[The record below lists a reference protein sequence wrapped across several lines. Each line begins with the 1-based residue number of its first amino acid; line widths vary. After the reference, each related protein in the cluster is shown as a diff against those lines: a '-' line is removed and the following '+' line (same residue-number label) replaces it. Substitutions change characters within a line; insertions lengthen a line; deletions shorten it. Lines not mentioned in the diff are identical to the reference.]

1 MEPKDIEQLSA
12 EEKKAGFKD
21 ATVTHRVLEQTD
33 RILMRAIQEHGG
45 FASVLVYG
53 PSGVGKTTMIRQI
66 RQRLQG
72 ARSSSRPA
80 PCSPPLSGPRA
91 AVPLLVLETR
101 PPDGAAFNRADY
113 YRNALVQLGEPF
125 YEQRRF
131 IDIHTEDAGERRT
144 RGRGKA
150 APFNEAPELRHAMED
165 AMQRHGVRAVI
176 LDEAQ
181 HLLTWG
187 NREYGHA
194 LLDQLDWIK
203 SMTNVTDIVHILVGT
218 YELLSFTRLNGQAA
232 RRGLPVHFPRYQLQ
246 HDDDCTTFQAI
257 LLALL
262 KKVPLRTA
270 AEQLVV
276 EHWLYFYERC
286 IGCVGV
292 LKDWLMRA
300 VSATLDEGG
309 DTLTLERVQ
318 EQALS
323 ISQCEQM
330 ALDAVEGEQKL
341 NATEGRR
348 EHLWRL
354 LQGEGLRAP
363 LLRLPASG
371 VEAPSAPASS
381 AYPTPVLAASSTG
394 PAPMAPPPKTTRK
407 RTGQQTPRRDPVG
420 ARPSSGPPTR
430 CAFVGVIDLAVD
442 RLPLTAIS
450 AVECPA
456 CGAMRTL
463 HPHDHILTFP
473 SHTKRRTD
481 TPHAKVRWIRHET
494 EWRLSNAGRESP
506 PALQRKEEESATS
519 KPRRAGRKGP

>member
-1 MEPKDIEQLSA
+1 MEPKEIEPLSA
-12 EEKKAGFKD
+12 EEKKAGFQE
-21 ATVTHRVLEQTD
+21 ATVTHHFLEQTD
-33 RILMRAIQEHGG
+33 RILMRAIREHGG

-66 RQRLQG
+66 SRRLHG
-72 ARSSSRPA
+72 AVPSSRTA
-80 PCSPPLSGPRA
+80 PFSPLLSGPGV

-113 YRNALVQLGEPF
+113 YRHALVKLGEPF
-125 YEQRRF
+125 YEQRRL
-131 IDIHTEDAGERRT
+131 IDINTEYAGERRT

-150 APFNEAPELRHAMED
+150 APFHESPELRHAMED

-218 YELLSFTRLNGQAA
+218 YELLSFTRLNGQAS
-232 RRGLPVHFPRYQLQ
+232 RRGLPIHFPRYQLQ
-246 HDDDCTTFQAI
+246 RAEDCTAFQAI

-262 KKVPLRTA
+262 KKVPLRTD
-270 AEQLVV
+270 AEHLVV

-300 VSATLDEGG
+300 VSAALDEGS
-309 DTLTLERVQ
+309 DTLTLEQVQ

-371 VEAPSAPASS
+371 VEATQDPASS
-381 AYPTPVLAASSTG
+381 ERLAPVPGVSS
-394 PAPMAPPPKTTRK
+394 PVPSPMAPPPKPTRK
-407 RTGQQTPRRDPVG
+407 RAGQQAPRRDPVG
-420 ARPSSGPPTR
+420 ARSSSGPPTR
-430 CAFVGVIDLAVD
+430 CAFGGVIDLAAD
-442 RLPLTAIS
+442 CLPSTAIS

-463 HPHDHILTFP
+463 HPHGNSLTFP
-473 SHTKRRTD
+473 SHTKRKTA
-481 TPHAKVRWIRHET
+481 TPHEQVRWIRCGT
-494 EWRLSNAGRESP
+494 AWRLSNTG
-506 PALQRKEEESATS
+506 
-519 KPRRAGRKGP
+519 G